1 MPEDDNLRDGEWV
14 TQRLIEAYAAREAHL
29 RNKKNGNNR
38 LTPIVTRS
46 ADECLAELRKK
57 EIEARNA
64 RLRVE
69 ILQYAMRNSLRHGNH
84 I

>member
-29 RNKKNGNNR
+29 RNKKDGNNR
-38 LTPIVTRS
+38 LNAIVTRS
-46 ADECLAELRKK
+46 ADEYLAYLRRL

-64 RLRVE
+64 KLRVE
-69 ILQYAMRNSLRHGNH
+69 ILQYAFRNSLRHGNH

>member
-14 TQRLIEAYAAREAHL
+14 TQRLIEAYAAREAHQ
-29 RNKKNGNNR
+29 RKKAAGKDNANR
-38 LTPIVTRS
+38 IHTVS
-46 ADECLAELRKK
+46 ADHYLRMK

-64 RLRVE
+64 KLRVE
-69 ILQYAMRNSLRHGNH
+69 ILQYAFRNSLRHGNH